1 MSKRGSGWRACLLAA
16 VLVGAACVTVTAQQK
31 GAVLRGRVVDEAG
44 AGVFGAVVQPAQ
56 VATETSQPRGVTARG
71 QTDIEGNFALA
82 GVAPGRY
89 RLCVQKLGSELLDPC
104 EWATPGAK
112 ANAAVEVD
120 VSGSGEQAGIVVA
133 VAMGELLRVA
143 VEDPQSART
152 LLSKDGARRA
162 TVLYL
167 AVRGPQGTRRLP
179 LLREAATGAEYA
191 TAVPKGQDVEV
202 FVAGVNLE
210 IAAKV
215 GAGETARAVAAR
227 GNVIAISKAVR
238 TEKAEGEAHLTLTV
252 SAKTGAG
259 E

>member
-1 MSKRGSGWRACLLAA
+1 MSKRGNEWRARLLVAA
-16 VLVGAACVTVTAQQK
+16 MVLACATATAQEK
-31 GAVLRGRVVDEAG
+31 GATLRGRVVDEAG

-56 VATETSQPRGVTARG
+56 VATDTSQPRGVAARA
-71 QTDIEGNFALA
+71 QTDIDGNFALE
-82 GVAPGRY
+82 GVGPGRY

-152 LLSKDGARRA
+152 LLSKDGARRT

-179 LLREAATGAEYA
+179 LLRETAEGAEYA

-210 IAAKV
+210 IAAKAGV
-215 GAGETARAVAAR
+215 GDAARPVAAR
-227 GNVIAISKAVR
+227 GNVIAISQAAR
-238 TEKAEGEAHLTLTV
+238 TGKTAGEAHLILTLA
-252 SAKTGAG
+252 AKAA